1 MKKIIEINGMNC
13 PKSQARIE
21 GALSKVEGVK
31 SVKTDLKKKTATVT
45 TEVENEILT
54 KVVTDLGYTVVGV
67 SVKKGL
73 FN

>member
-13 PKSQARIE
+13 PKCQARIE

-67 SVKKGL
+67 NVKKGL